1 MFIHDTGRANDY
13 SKRAP
18 FTENQDA
25 IDEDMLMNNNSAEP
39 YDIRQDLDYLPL
51 QIMSENCW
59 SIIFIP
65 DEDYWRQIKILNRK
79 QSV

>member
-1 MFIHDTGRANDY
+1 
-13 SKRAP
+13 
-18 FTENQDA
+18 
-25 IDEDMLMNNNSAEP
+25 MNNNSAEP